1 MTIVVQKVASVS
13 GMTYLQL
20 CNSLIQKCGISGGS
34 ISSVAN
40 QVGEALRV
48 VNWIAEAY
56 IQIQLASP
64 TWNWMR
70 SDVSFSTVSNQGSY
84 LPSQAGVTDFANWK
98 TDSFRCYVTSTG
110 VRSEM
115 FLEKMDYDT
124 FRDTYLFGNLRLSY
138 SRPTVISFA
147 PNYSINLGMAP
158 DSTDYT
164 IVGEYFKQ
172 PTTLVNSTD
181 TPAMPSQFHNIIVYK
196 AMMMYGMYEA
206 AQEVVIEGANLY
218 NQMLRRLVRDQ
229 LPDAESAGALA

>member
-1 MTIVVQKVASVS
+1 MA
-13 GMTYLQL
+13 TYLQL
-20 CNSLIQKCGISGGS
+20 ANSLISKCGISGGS
-34 ISSVAN
+34 IASVSN
-40 QVGEALRV
+40 QTGEAGRV
-48 VNWIAEAY
+48 VSWINEAY
-56 IQIQLASP
+56 TQIQLAFP
-64 TWNWMR
+64 DWYWMR
-70 SDVSFSTVSNQGSY
+70 SNVSFSTTANQGAY
-84 LPSQAGVTDFANWK
+84 TPAQAGITDLANWK

-115 FLEKMDYDT
+115 FLERMDYDT
-124 FRDTYLFGNLRLSY
+124 FRDIYLFGNLRLSY

-206 AQEVVIEGANLY
+206 AQEVVIEGTNLY